1 MDCPVWVNWPAP
13 VQKAAF
19 SGGIFNI
26 SLAAVSLATIKNLPI
41 SRLLASASCLGF
53 FPLSVVAEAVVVPV
67 STIEHSK
74 RQALTL
80 VEH

>member
-1 MDCPVWVNWPAP
+1 M
-13 VQKAAF
+13 
-19 SGGIFNI
+19 
-26 SLAAVSLATIKNLPI
+26 SLAAVSIAAPKLLSI

-53 FPLSVVAEAVVVPV
+53 FPLSVIAEAMAVPV

-74 RQALTL
+74 RQALTI